1 MLSPNLLGIKA
12 QKTIP
17 SYTEDRE
24 NKVTMKYSTNKLS
37 LKQFGASKIFVINQ
51 YSNKER
57 REAFKED
64 WSHFSDFDFEFSDAT
79 TGPDININNLISS
92 SRLETFWCGEGAL
105 TENILGCY
113 ESHREV
119 WKKIVAEEPCNREDY
134 FLIMEDDARLTP
146 YFAQEAV
153 LNGQFLK
160 TLKFVR
166 NTTCNI
172 FWWGK
177 SDNRVIGKPLNKII
191 TIPDNYLS
199 YGAHAYMVS
208 KSFAKYLLSRS
219 DKIEYPVDI
228 LIDLCALELGKTY
241 APNFSFIRQVQH
253 MEDTRFLVDDH
264 PLKMWASTT
273 QPDRKSGNDKLRPYP
288 YHNIPDRILPY
299 VESVEDHMLNNR
311 KDGLMLKLK
320 EHTPKQLL

>member
-1 MLSPNLLGIKA
+1 
-12 QKTIP
+12 
-17 SYTEDRE
+17 
-24 NKVTMKYSTNKLS
+24 MKYNSNKLS

-51 YSNKER
+51 NSNEER

-64 WSHFSDFDFEFSDAT
+64 WSHFSDFNFEFSDAT
-79 TGPDININNLISS
+79 MGYDISINHLISS
-92 SRLETFWCGEGAL
+92 GRLEKFWCGEGAL

-119 WKKIVAEEPCNREDY
+119 WKKIVAEESCNHEDY

-146 YFAQEAV
+146 YFTEEAA
-153 LNGQFLK
+153 LNGEFLK
-160 TLKFVR
+160 ALKFIN
-166 NTTCNI
+166 NTSVNM

-177 SDNRVIGKPLNKII
+177 SDNKVIGEPVNKYIQKPDSYI
-191 TIPDNYLS
+191 S

-208 KSFAKYLLSRS
+208 KAFARYLLSRS

-241 APNFSFIRQVQH
+241 APNLSFIRQVQH
-253 MEDTRFLVDDH
+253 MEGSRFVADDH

-273 QPDRKSGNDKLRPYP
+273 QPDRKSGSDKFRPYP

-299 VESVEDHMLNNR
+299 VESTEHHMLNNI
-311 KDGLMLKLK
+311 KPGLMLKLK